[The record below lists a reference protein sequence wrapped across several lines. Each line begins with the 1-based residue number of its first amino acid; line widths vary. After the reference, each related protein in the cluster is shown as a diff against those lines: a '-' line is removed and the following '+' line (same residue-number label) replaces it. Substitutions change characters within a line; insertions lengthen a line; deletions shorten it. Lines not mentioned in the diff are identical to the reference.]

1 MQPPTQHP
9 ARTAAA
15 LLALFLALLSLV
27 AAHWGPLIS
36 TDRDIAVTLHRSALA
51 HDGWTRT
58 SRVLTDWVW
67 DPLTMRALLAV
78 VAGWLLWR
86 REWLLT
92 AWIVGTAIVGAAL
105 QQGVKAAVDR
115 PRPHWAH
122 PVDTAHYA
130 AFPSGHALTA
140 TLACGLVLWVMTLHG
155 AATKWLRLAA
165 AVAVV
170 SVLGVGFTRLYLGVH
185 WAGDVLGG
193 WLLGA
198 ALVYAAIAGYAYAS
212 RPKDER
218 AGAPDGDGRARS

>member
-1 MQPPTQHP
+1 MQPPTLHP
-9 ARTAAA
+9 ARIAAA
-15 LLALFLALLSLV
+15 LLTLFLALLALV
-27 AAHWGPLIS
+27 AAHWGPLES
-36 TDRDIAVTLHRSALA
+36 ADRDIAAALHRSAVA
-51 HDGWTRT
+51 HHSWTRT

-92 AWIVGTAIVGAAL
+92 VWIVGAAAVGTAL

-115 PRPHWAH
+115 PRPHWSH
-122 PVDTAHYA
+122 PVDSAHYT

-140 TLACGLVLWVMTLHG
+140 TVACGLVLWVMTLHG
-155 AATKWLRLAA
+155 VGAKWLRLAT

-185 WAGDVLGG
+185 WPSDVLGG

-198 ALVYAAIAGYAYAS
+198 ALVYGAIAAYPYAAH
-212 RPKDER
+212 RKDER
-218 AGAPDGDGRARS
+218 TAPPDGRVRS